1 MYTKLKIRFIS
12 HCRLWANILGSHCV
26 TVWEHNTEWEH
37 CVTVLLCYL
46 RISQGKPSVLRTV
59 PPLWA
64 SAPAAELGKPISLT
78 TLPSSEMFPLL
89 VTSRQIR
96 HGPSEAS
103 GHLGCPGDLE
113 RPETQQLR
121 HPSNTTRT
129 QYFPSLSS
137 PLALSPRT
145 SPTEGKTTD
154 LFHSVH
160 LQNGHYLEK
169 RPEKSALMFSC
180 GLGMIPAFR

>member
-1 MYTKLKIRFIS
+1 MGKHSWQPLCY
-12 HCRLWANILGSHCV
+12 CV
-26 TVWEHNTEWEH
+26 RTQYCVRTLCY
-37 CVTVLLCYL
+37 CVTVLLENL
-46 RISQGKPSVLRTV
+46 PGETFSSAHS
-59 PPLWA
+59 PPPPPPWA
-64 SAPAAELGKPISLT
+64 SAPAAELGKPIAPTISLT